1 MPEILRI
8 VDANINR
15 LIEGLRVVEDIL
27 RFYYQNKILFGKIRM
42 LRHNLARLSFEVWN
56 RKKLVSCRRSRED
69 IGRILNNLEKKRK
82 NIEEVVYF
90 NLQRAKESLRVLEEL
105 SKLKDAESSGRFKKM
120 RFKLYELEK
129 QILKKI

>member
-69 IGRILNNLEKKRK
+69 IGRILDNLEKKRK

>member
-1 MPEILRI
+1 MPGILRI
-8 VDANINR
+8 VDANVNR